1 MDRIAVPP
9 ASPSGACYRQN
20 STLEHWSGHY
30 HEWDGTTNR
39 RLGVSAEEVSVA
51 GRDIR
56 LSNLDKVLYPATG
69 FTKAELIDYY
79 VAVAPAL
86 LPRLAGRPVT
96 LRRYPNGVAA
106 QGFFAKNTAHHPDWV
121 ATVRLPTPGS
131 VRGNTHA
138 DYLLVD
144 DLPTLVWAANLA
156 GIELHVPQ
164 WTVEADGTKRPPDLL
179 VFDLDPGPG
188 TDITHC
194 CRVAELIR
202 AELAADDLAGWPK
215 TSGAK
220 GLQLYVPIAVDDPQR
235 PMAYARE
242 LAGRL
247 ARAHPELIVAT
258 IARRARHD
266 RVLIDWSQNDPHKTT
281 IAAYSLRAT
290 EKPSASTPVS
300 WAEIER
306 CRRAEQLRFTVD
318 ATRERLAGGDPLA
331 DLAAERRPL
340 P

>member
-1 MDRIAVPP
+1 MKQAL
-9 ASPSGACYRQN
+9 
-20 STLEHWSGHY
+20 ST
-30 HEWDGTTNR
+30 
-39 RLGVSAEEVSVA
+39 VSVE
-51 GRDIR
+51 GRTLR
-56 LSNLDKVLYPATG
+56 LSNVDKVLYPATG
-69 FTKAELIDYY
+69 FAKAQLIDYY
-79 VAVAPAL
+79 VAVAHAL

-96 LRRYPNGVAA
+96 MRRYPNGVAA

-121 ATVRLPTPGS
+121 RTVRLPTPGS
-131 VRGNTHA
+131 VRGSTHA

-156 GIELHVPQ
+156 GVELHVPQ
-164 WTVEADGTKRPPDLL
+164 WTVAADGTKRPPDLL

-188 TDITHC
+188 TDIVHC
-194 CRVAELIR
+194 ARVAELIR
-202 AELAADDLAGWPK
+202 AELAEDDLVGWPK

-220 GLQLYVPIAVDDPQR
+220 GLQLYVPIAVDDQHAPVT
-235 PMAYARE
+235 YARE

-258 IARRARHD
+258 IAAVARRD

-290 EKPSASTPVS
+290 EKPSASTPVD
-300 WAEIER
+300 WTEIER
-306 CRRAEQLRFTVD
+306 CRRAEQLRFTVE
-318 ATRERLAGGDPLA
+318 ATRERLADGDPLA
-331 DLAAERRPL
+331 ELAADPRPL